1 MEVQVVLKLEV
12 QEVEHQKMHQMHVVE
27 LVIHLQQILLKVML
41 VEIQLI
47 HVQTQVA
54 VAVEQ
59 PRLEQTQLFHKVEL
73 VELEHPIQY

>member
-41 VEIQLI
+41 VEM
-47 HVQTQVA
+47 
-54 VAVEQ
+54 
-59 PRLEQTQLFHKVEL
+59 
-73 VELEHPIQY
+73 